1 MENLRDL
8 NRRIRNIISWRSE
21 YRKKKEIGKNMI
33 LETEKAEAEKLY
45 WLMDSCLE
53 FAENIH
59 ENIQITTDNPVILED
74 AKFWIVTQILKI
86 KASWW
91 QHKNHISPG
100 ISWLSNAYGPY
111 ILENLS
117 ESSFAAVESWVDLV
131 NYTDKKLIEFRYPK
145 PQAPSRKNVFKQCF
159 CCFSEK

>member
-1 MENLRDL
+1 MESLRDL
-8 NRRIRNIISWRSE
+8 NSRIRSIMSWRSE
-21 YRKKKEIGKNMI
+21 YRRKKEITKNMM
-33 LETEKAEAEKLY
+33 LETEKYEAEKLY
-45 WLMDSCLE
+45 YLMDSCLE
-53 FAENIH
+53 FAENIQ

-74 AKFWIVTQILKI
+74 AKFWIVAEVQKI

-91 QHKNHISPG
+91 PRKNQLSPG
-100 ISWLSNAYGPY
+100 ISWLSNAYAPY

-131 NYTDKKLIEFRYPK
+131 NYTDKKLMEFRYPK
-145 PQAPSRKNVFKQCF
+145 PQVSRRSNVFKQCF